1 MSDPSEPS
9 PTQSRGGCGNVSC
22 AGGCLIV
29 AGLLLVIGLCG
40 GGGFYFWLSNRFEKF
55 TAEKPIEL
63 PTVEL
68 PAAEIAELET
78 RINSFKVAVENKP
91 AEDDTTEPSDE
102 LVLTADEINALISK
116 NEQARG
122 KVFVKIEA
130 GQISG
135 DVSIPTDALPF
146 GKGRYFNGTATFD
159 VSMEAGVLIVTLVDA
174 KVGDEQVPQA
184 VLEAIG
190 KENLAKDLY
199 KNPENAKLM
208 RRFDSISV
216 EDDKIVLKL
225 RQATT
230 PTAPES
236 DDSPTD
242 TTAKPTTQPTDA
254 SEENGAKT
262 K

>member
-1 MSDPSEPS
+1 MSYPSEPS
-9 PTQSRGGCGNVSC
+9 PPQSRGGCANVGC
-22 AGGCLIV
+22 GGGCLIV
-29 AGLLLVIGLCG
+29 GGLLLVIGLCG
-40 GGGFYFWLSNRFEKF
+40 GGGFYLWLSNRVEKF
-55 TAEKPIEL
+55 TAEKPVDL

-91 AEDDTTEPSDE
+91 AADDNTEPTDE
-102 LVLTADEINALISK
+102 LVLTADEINALINK
-116 NEQARG
+116 NEQVRG

-130 GQISG
+130 GQVSG
-135 DVSIPTDALPF
+135 DVSIPTDAIPG
-146 GKGRYFNGTATFD
+146 GKGRYFNGTVTFD
-159 VSMEAGVLIVTLVDA
+159 VSMEGGVLIVTLVDA
-174 KVGDEQVPQA
+174 KVGGEQVPQA
-184 VLEAIG
+184 VLEAVG

-230 PTAPES
+230 STAPQS
-236 DDSPTD
+236 DDSPND
-242 TTAKPTTQPTDA
+242 TIAEPTTQPTDA
-254 SEENGAKT
+254 SEENAAKT
-262 K
+262 E